1 MQEFSINDLSS
12 TVIPFIFAF
21 SDSCLINQF
30 FLAPIVSDSAPD
42 AKDRPVS
49 ARIKFSAQHIK
60 WDLVGGWGCKGHS
73 RKHDVNIEET
83 FASIGSPEVMRE
95 QMANRSIYNLLYE
108 RS

>member
-30 FLAPIVSDSAPD
+30 FLASIVSDSAPL
-42 AKDRPVS
+42 AKDRPV
-49 ARIKFSAQHIK
+49 HIQ

-73 RKHDVNIEET
+73 REHDVNIEET
-83 FASIGSPEVMRE
+83 FASIGSPEVMRK
-95 QMANRSIYNLLYE
+95 QMANRPIYNLLYE